1 MIRRSPRHRK
11 ASAPTLACLRS
22 AVSNGSSL
30 FLDTFDKRGA
40 WARRLRDLI
49 ADHISDLGGTDAI
62 SNGEKLLVRRVAMLA
77 LQLELMEQRFAAN
90 EGGEA
95 SAKQIETYQR
105 VTNTLRRTLEAL
117 GLQRRA
123 KDVTP
128 PSLSAYL
135 HDRAEPEDEYP
146 EEASP

>member
-1 MIRRSPRHRK
+1 MARRSSPVRK
-11 ASAPTLACLRS
+11 ASTPTLAALRS
-22 AVSNGSSL
+22 AVSNGSTL
-30 FLDTFDKRGA
+30 FIDRIDERGA

-49 ADHISDLGGTDAI
+49 ADHLSDLGGIEAA
-62 SNGEKLLVRRVAMLA
+62 SHGERLLVRRASMLA
-77 LQLELMEQRFAAN
+77 LQLELMEQRFAEN

-123 KDVTP
+123 RDVTP
-128 PSLSAYL
+128 TLSTYL
-135 HDRAEPEDEYP
+135 RSRAEDEDDCVNGVEP
-146 EEASP
+146 